1 MVVNAIL
8 GVVMIARLH
17 AMYLGSNRI
26 LIILVAIFVPI
37 VVTCGVMVAIAA
49 SHTPGEEYILSG
61 TYQCTYV
68 WEGNA
73 RTIDS
78 MAWALYT
85 IWESLALCFA
95 LRIAVKHF
103 RGLQRPS
110 NIWTIED
117 LITVLMKT
125 HAAYF
130 VSFTIV
136 SCFQLVYDSSAIDAS
151 SESMGYIFAV
161 LEFFW
166 SLQLFVT
173 GPRLILSVREYN
185 AKFAANSNAEADI
198 SESAIV
204 FHERG
209 HVLSSDA

>member
-1 MVVNAIL
+1 MQ
-8 GVVMIARLH
+8 VVMIARLH

-26 LIILVAIFVPI
+26 LMVLVAIFVPV

-85 IWESLALCFA
+85 IWEALALCFA

-103 RGLQRPS
+103 CGLQRPS
-110 NIWTIED
+110 HIWAIED
-117 LITVLMKT
+117 LIMVLMKT
-125 HAAYF
+125 HTAYF
-130 VSFTIV
+130 VSFTTV
-136 SCFQLVYDSSAIDAS
+136 SCVQLVYDSSAIDTS
-151 SESMGYIFAV
+151 SMGYIFAV

-166 SLQLFVT
+166 SLQLFVS

-185 AKFAANSNAEADI
+185 AKFAANSNAEAGT
-198 SESAIV
+198 SAIV
-204 FHERG
+204 FQEHG
-209 HVLSSDA
+209 HILSRSTGA